1 VGDKCEGL
9 DLSALCAKL
18 DTVVLEL
25 PGDGSIQMCSAAAD
39 WFQRLD
45 PELESGQT
53 VANLGERFPFL
64 DNFIIDAEEFWNSNS
79 DGRLK
84 SGPWAEATP
93 SGEDLHLEAS
103 AICLG
108 SRRVLLIERLGSRY
122 TENQSLLQKAREISL
137 EEQRHVKETQ
147 KKEIL
152 LHCIV
157 HDLAGPLA
165 GIKGCLSLLKSENLS
180 PKGRELLEAGLGQ
193 TVKQEKW
200 IRTILDVFA
209 AEVASIEAF
218 TSDPAQVP
226 DAAICSREVVQALT
240 PAAAAD
246 KIQLQLSPAVDLAQS
261 WKVVGEK
268 TRLERVLFNLIENA
282 LRHTAPASTVTVG
295 LERDG
300 DQITVMVDDQGPGI
314 PREVAGNLFQKLSQ
328 GEGHTGKAG
337 LGLYFCRITVERWG
351 GEIGCY
357 SLPESGA
364 RFWFRLPAV
373 SG

>member
-1 VGDKCEGL
+1 
-9 DLSALCAKL
+9 
-18 DTVVLEL
+18 
-25 PGDGSIQMCSAAAD
+25 
-39 WFQRLD
+39 
-45 PELESGQT
+45 
-53 VANLGERFPFL
+53 
-64 DNFIIDAEEFWNSNS
+64 
-79 DGRLK
+79 LK
-84 SGPWAEATP
+84 SGPWAEATL

-108 SRRVLLIERLGSRY
+108 SRRILLIERLGSRY

-137 EEQRHVKETQ
+137 EEQRHIKETQ

-165 GIKGCLSLLKSENLS
+165 SIKGCLSLLKSENLS
-180 PKGRELLEAGLGQ
+180 PKGRELLQAGLGQ
-193 TVKQEKW
+193 AVKQEKW
-200 IRTILDVFA
+200 IRTILEVFA

-218 TSDPAQVP
+218 TRDPAHVP
-226 DAAICSREVVQALT
+226 DAAVCSREVVQALT

-246 KIQLQLSPAVDLAQS
+246 KLQLQLSPAVDLTRS

-300 DQITVMVDDQGPGI
+300 DRITIMVDDQGPGI
-314 PREVAGNLFQKLSQ
+314 PREVAANLFQKLSQ
-328 GEGHTGKAG
+328 GENRTGKAG

-351 GEIGCY
+351 GEIGCC
-357 SLPESGA
+357 SLPEGGA
-364 RFWFRLPAV
+364 RFWFRLPAIA
-373 SG
+373 G